1 MGWSGACVAALPGSV
16 PESLHTPPFRD
27 GYHSIWSYKSCG
39 SDNLGSGTREW
50 TLVSWGGPEP
60 V

>member
-1 MGWSGACVAALPGSV
+1 VAAEPGPV
-16 PESLHTPPFRD
+16 PKSLHTPPLRD
-27 GYHSIWSYKSCG
+27 GYPSIWSYKSYG
-39 SDNLGSGTREW
+39 FGNLGSGTREW